1 MGVHVRAVERGFAG
15 TNRHFHT
22 VEEEWSYVLAGRGTL
37 RIGPLRL
44 AVGAGDFAAFPPGPR
59 PHHFIAESDEPLVFL
74 EGGERRPSEDACWYP
89 DVRMFSRGRA
99 RVEPYEEPPP
109 EEADERQLVHVE
121 ELPIVTVQ
129 HEIDPAVRVR
139 TRALHR
145 PSGLERQAV
154 NWANVA
160 AGGRSTVFHSHDR
173 TDEWVYILSG
183 RGIARVGDDRFEIGP
198 DDFIGHP
205 ARSAPHMMEAVED
218 LTYLVGGQIDR
229 DDVVTYPE
237 AERVSTGP
245 NTRTRRPFR
254 TLSPHGSRSPG
265 DTT

>member
-1 MGVHVRAVERGFAG
+1 MGVHVRTVERGFAG

-44 AVGAGDFAAFPPGPR
+44 AVRAGHFAAFPPGPR

-89 DVRMFSRGRA
+89 DARMFSRGRVP
-99 RVEPYEEPPP
+99 VEPYEEPPP
-109 EEADERQLVHVE
+109 EEADEHQLVHVE
-121 ELPIVTVQ
+121 ALPIETVQ
-129 HEIDPAVRVR
+129 HVRM
-139 TRALHR
+139 RALHR

-154 NWANVA
+154 YWMNIA
-160 AGGRSTVFHSHDR
+160 AGGRSTVFQSHER
-173 TDEWVYILSG
+173 TDGWVYILSG

-205 ARSAPHMMEAVED
+205 ARSAPHMMEAVEA
-218 LTYLVGGQIDR
+218 LTYLTGGQIDR
-229 DDVVTYPE
+229 D
-237 AERVSTGP
+237 GP
-245 NTRTRRPFR
+245 QAPSGR
-254 TLSPHGSRSPG
+254 
-265 DTT
+265 